1 MIRLK
6 SILLNEKT
14 YSQMQFLLGDLEFV
28 ANVVRRVDRSDHEY
42 MLKYLKKYYQQTYA
56 AATPGESDSPHLEF
70 FTWLENVL
78 DSNKS
83 RIVNFGEDYQRCI
96 DTVEGA
102 KRWWVDYF
110 NKKNNKGN

>member
-28 ANVVRRVDRSDHEY
+28 TNVLRRVDRSDYEY
-42 MLKYLKKYYQQTYA
+42 MLKYLKKYYYQTYA
-56 AATPGESDSPHLEF
+56 ASTPGESAAPHLEF

-83 RIVNFGEDYQRCI
+83 RIINFGEDYQRCI

-102 KRWWVDYF
+102 KRWWTDYF
-110 NKKNNKGN
+110 NKKNNKG